1 MVDDSDRETTS
12 FLLCCCFVVSFFL
25 LSLLSLLSV
34 LCFCFSIYNG
44 PTLAIYLR
52 IFLSRKKNW
61 WMGEKDVIG
70 HATQMHYFVGGDKPM
85 NYEQTQLNVAHF
97 TPKETWNLMY
107 QWVFLISLLSFFLW
121 FWFFFTESWDV
132 KAAIGCNVLLI
143 FFSFFCLSLTSFV
156 ITHAQNTVP
165 PNRLFW
171 TPILSI
177 WWATEG
183 HHTHTKSKVRLKS
196 SDDIPSLDRWIVL
209 FVIFLLFVI
218 DQGEMWHEWNRQN
231 TKGFFFIDTS
241 TLKEKK
247 KERQRRIKETNR
259 FVPRTPRHIVRS

>member
-1 MVDDSDRETTS
+1 MIRIGRRPLFCYVVVLLYLSFYSPFYLFCLFSVFVFQFTMVQH
-12 FLLCCCFVVSFFL
+12 L
-25 LSLLSLLSV
+25 LSILGY
-34 LCFCFSIYNG
+34 FCQE
-44 PTLAIYLR
+44 
-52 IFLSRKKNW
+52 KKNW

-70 HATQMHYFVGGDKPM
+70 HVTQMHYFVGG
-85 NYEQTQLNVAHF
+85 QTNELRTDTVKCCAFYAQRNMELDVPVSFPHF
-97 TPKETWNLMY
+97 
-107 QWVFLISLLSFFLW
+107 SSFFLSLILIFFYWKLRCKSRDWLQCW
-121 FWFFFTESWDV
+121 F
-132 KAAIGCNVLLI
+132 LLI